1 MIIPLP
7 LLVLIQGA
15 FNRAIALDPD
25 AVIELQAL
33 EGKVV
38 EVQVTN
44 LDVNVFA
51 IIVSDG
57 VELSRFHDGE
67 PDTTLSGSLFDL
79 LSLLKDPEA
88 LMNGTVSIAGDVTT
102 AKQLKKIAN
111 NLDIDWEEHFSGLI
125 GDSSAHQL
133 FRFGSGIQ
141 ALFARGAER
150 FEQSAENFIK
160 TGSASVFTDSS
171 TNANDEQT
179 GSTQGTQSAQGGIAV
194 NHADVNSYCQSVDD
208 LRSDLDRLEAR
219 LVKFETTKRGSADAS
234 TAADVTHKTG
244 D

>member
-25 AVIELQAL
+25 AVVELQML

-51 IIVSDG
+51 IIVNDG
-57 VELSRFHDGE
+57 VELSRFHDGK
-67 PDTTLSGSLFDL
+67 PDTTLNGSLFDL

-88 LMNGTVSIAGDVTT
+88 LMNGTVSLAGDVKT
-102 AKQLKKIAN
+102 AKHLKKIAN

-125 GDSSAHQL
+125 GDSPAHQL

-160 TGSASVFTDSS
+160 NGSATVSTDSS

-179 GSTQGTQSAQGGIAV
+179 ESAQGGIAV
-194 NHADVNSYCQSVDD
+194 NHADVNNYCQSVDD
-208 LRSDLDRLEAR
+208 LRGDLDRLEAR
-219 LVKFETTKRGSADAS
+219 LAKFEISNRDSSGSS
-234 TAADVTHKTG
+234 GAADVTHKTG